1 MIGLFFYM
9 KLVIQNAKIADRNSS
24 FNGKTVSFCIEG
36 GRITD
41 ISVTPLNK
49 EGFEVFD
56 ATGMMVSPG
65 WVDGGVHFKDPG
77 YEWLDDLASLS
88 EAAAYGGFTR
98 VLGFP
103 NTQPV
108 VQSKEAISY
117 FTRFNS
123 HSAVQLLNLA
133 AVTRNCKGE
142 DFTDMI
148 DLRTGGAAGFSD
160 GKEAI
165 QNSDIFLKTLQYLEP
180 LDTVLVVKSEDRYLS
195 MYGQMHEGV
204 TSTLLGMK
212 GIPSAGEEL
221 MIMRNLKLLEY
232 SGVSSGKPILHF
244 STISTRGA
252 VELIRDAKKKGL
264 PVSCDIAAHH
274 LVFTEEDLIG
284 FDTHLK
290 VYPPFRSEDDIT
302 ALKSGLADGTIDMM
316 VSDHNSWDEEHKT
329 LEFDAAEFGAIGLQT
344 VFPVALAQGGVE
356 GVLEKLVYNPRRI
369 FRLAVHPIEAG
380 EPADL
385 TLFSVEE
392 EYLFSE
398 KMIRSKGKNSP
409 FLGRELKGRA
419 RAIVNNGFFKILE
432 VSNSS

>member
-1 MIGLFFYM
+1 M
-9 KLVIQNAKIADRNSS
+9 KLVIQNVKVADKNSS
-24 FNGKTVSFCIEG
+24 FNGKTVSLQTEG
-36 GRITD
+36 GKITRI
-41 ISVTPLNK
+41 SGTPLT
-49 EGFEVFD
+49 GTDSEVFD
-56 ATGMMVSPG
+56 AAGMHVSPG
-65 WVDGGVHFKDPG
+65 WADGGAHLKDPG

-88 EAAAYGGFTR
+88 DAAAHGGFTK

-117 FTRFNS
+117 FTRFNTG
-123 HSAVQLLNLA
+123 SAVQLLNLA

-148 DLRTGGAAGFSD
+148 DLKTGGAAGFSD
-160 GKEAI
+160 GREAI

-204 TSTLLGMK
+204 TSTLLGLK

-232 SGVSSGKPILHF
+232 SGVKSERPVLHF

-252 VELIRDAKKKGL
+252 VVLIREAKQKGL

-274 LVFTEEDLIG
+274 LVFTEEDLMG
-284 FDTHLK
+284 FDTNLK
-290 VYPPFRSEDDIT
+290 VYPPFRSADDIE
-302 ALKSGLADGTIDMM
+302 ALKEGLKDGTIDMI

-329 LEFDAAEFGAIGLQT
+329 LEFDAAEFGATGLQT
-344 VFPVALAQGGVE
+344 VFPVVLEYGGVE
-356 GVLEKLVYNPRRI
+356 AVLERLVYNPRKI
-369 FRLAVHPIEAG
+369 FRLPVTCIEEGHA
-380 EPADL
+380 ADL
-385 TLFSVEE
+385 TVFSTEE
-392 EYLFSE
+392 RYLFSE
-398 KMIRSKGKNSP
+398 SLIRSKGKNSP

-419 RAIVNNGFFKILE
+419 KAILNNGFFK
-432 VSNSS
+432 VNHS

>member
-1 MIGLFFYM
+1 M
-9 KLVIQNAKIADRNSS
+9 KLIIQNVKVADKNSS
-24 FNGKTVSFCIEG
+24 FHGKTASLRIEKG
-36 GRITD
+36 LIVEL
-41 ISVTPLNK
+41 SATPLSG
-49 EGFEVFD
+49 EDHEVFD
-56 ATGMMVSPG
+56 ATGLMISPG
-65 WVDGGVHFKDPG
+65 WVDGGTHFKDPG
-77 YEWLDDLASLS
+77 YEWLDDLDSLS
-88 EAAAYGGFTR
+88 EAAASGGFTR

-123 HSAVQLLNLA
+123 RNAVQLLNLA
-133 AVTRNCKGE
+133 AVTRDCKGE

-148 DLRTGGAAGFSD
+148 DLKTGGAAGFSD

-165 QNSDIFLKTLQYLEP
+165 RNSDIFLKTLQYLEP

-232 SGVSSGKPILHF
+232 SGVKSERPILHF
-244 STISTRGA
+244 STISTQGS
-252 VELIRDAKKKGL
+252 VELIREAKKKGL

-274 LVFTEEDLIG
+274 LVFTDEDLMG
-284 FDTHLK
+284 FDTNLK
-290 VYPPFRSEDDIT
+290 VYPPFRSADDIA
-302 ALKSGLADGTIDMM
+302 ALKAGLRDGTIDMII
-316 VSDHNSWDEEHKT
+316 SDHNSWDEEHKT
-329 LEFDAAEFGAIGLQT
+329 LEFDAAEFGAVGLQT
-344 VFPVALAQGGVE
+344 VFPVALAYGGVE
-356 GVLEKLVYNPRRI
+356 DMLEKLVYNPRNI
-369 FRLAVHPIEAG
+369 FRLEVSSIAPG

-398 KMIRSKGKNSP
+398 TMIRSKGKNSP
-409 FLGRELKGRA
+409 FLGRKLKGRA
-419 RAIVNNGFFKILE
+419 RAIVSNGIFKIQE
-432 VSNSS
+432 

>member
-1 MIGLFFYM
+1 MGYFFISQM
-9 KLVIQNAKIADRNSS
+9 NLVIQNVKIADKNSS
-24 FNGKTVSFCIEG
+24 HNGKTVSLRIEG
-36 GRITD
+36 GQITEL
-41 ISVTPLNK
+41 SETPLEAGNS
-49 EGFEVFD
+49 EVFE
-56 ATGMMVSPG
+56 AAGMMVSPG
-65 WVDGGVHFKDPG
+65 WVDGGTHFKDPG
-77 YEWLDDLASLS
+77 YEWLDDLESVS

-123 HSAVQLLNLA
+123 RNAVQLLNLA

-148 DLRTGGAAGFSD
+148 DLKTGGAAGFSD

-232 SGVSSGKPILHF
+232 SGVKSGKPILHF
-244 STISTRGA
+244 STISTQGA
-252 VELIRDAKKKGL
+252 VELIRDARKKGL

-274 LVFTEEDLIG
+274 LVFTEEDLMG
-284 FDTHLK
+284 FDTNLK
-290 VYPPFRSEDDIT
+290 VYPPFRSEEDIA
-302 ALKSGLADGTIDMM
+302 ALKAGLNDGTIDMII
-316 VSDHNSWDEEHKT
+316 SDHNSWDEEHKT
-329 LEFDAAEFGAIGLQT
+329 LEFDAAEFGAVGLQT
-344 VFPVALAQGGVE
+344 VFPVALGQGGVE
-356 GVLEKLVYNPRRI
+356 GVLEKLVYNPRKI
-369 FRLAVHPIEAG
+369 FRLEIHPVDQG
-380 EPADL
+380 QPADL
-385 TLFSVEE
+385 TLFSTEE
-392 EYLFSE
+392 GYTFSE
-398 KMIRSKGKNSP
+398 AIIRSKGKNSP
-409 FLGRELKGRA
+409 FLGCELKGRA
-419 RAIVNNGFFKILE
+419 KAIINNGFFKVLD
-432 VSNSS
+432 

>member
-1 MIGLFFYM
+1 MGYFFIRRM
-9 KLVIQNAKIADRNSS
+9 KLVIQNAKIADKNSS
-24 FNGKTVSFCIEG
+24 FHGKTVSLRIEK
-36 GRITD
+36 GRIAELSD
-41 ISVTPLNK
+41 TPLNG
-49 EGFEVFD
+49 EDADVFD
-56 ATGMMVSPG
+56 AAGMMISPG
-65 WVDGGVHFKDPG
+65 WVDGGTHFKDPG
-77 YEWLDDLASLS
+77 YEWLDDLESLS
-88 EAAAYGGFTR
+88 EAAASGGFTR

-103 NTQPV
+103 NTLPV

-123 HSAVQLLNLA
+123 RNAVQLLNLA
-133 AVTRNCKGE
+133 AVTRDCKGE

-148 DLRTGGAAGFSD
+148 DLKTGGAAGFSD

-195 MYGQMHEGV
+195 MYGQMHEGI

-232 SGVSSGKPILHF
+232 SGVKSERPILHF
-244 STISTRGA
+244 STISTQGS
-252 VELIRDAKKKGL
+252 VELIREAKKKGL

-274 LVFTEEDLIG
+274 LVFTEEDLMG
-284 FDTHLK
+284 FDTNLK
-290 VYPPFRSEDDIT
+290 VYPPFRSAEDIA
-302 ALKSGLADGTIDMM
+302 ALKAGLDDGTIDMII
-316 VSDHNSWDEEHKT
+316 SDHNSWDEEHKT

-369 FRLAVHPIEAG
+369 FRQELNKVEQG

-385 TLFSVEE
+385 TLFSVED

-398 KMIRSKGKNSP
+398 SVIRSKGKNSP
-409 FLGRELKGRA
+409 FLGRQLKGRA
-419 RAIVNNGFFKILE
+419 RAILNNGFFKTLD
-432 VSNSS
+432 

>member
-1 MIGLFFYM
+1 MIGLFFYIRM
-9 KLVIQNAKIADRNSS
+9 KLVIQNAKVADKNSS
-24 FNGKTVSFCIEG
+24 LNGKTVSLRIEG
-36 GRITD
+36 EL
-41 ISVTPLNK
+41 ISEISDTPLA
-49 EGFEVFD
+49 EGDAEVFD
-56 ATGMMVSPG
+56 ATGMRVSPG
-65 WVDGGVHFKDPG
+65 WMDGGAHFKDPG
-77 YEWLDDLASLS
+77 YEWLDDLVSLS

-123 HSAVQLLNLA
+123 RNAVQLLNLA
-133 AVTRNCKGE
+133 AVTRNCTGE

-148 DLRTGGAAGFSD
+148 DLKTGGAAGFSD

-195 MYGQMHEGV
+195 MYGQMHEGI

-232 SGVSSGKPILHF
+232 SGVRSERSILHF

-252 VELIRDAKKKGL
+252 VELIREAKKKGQ

-274 LVFTEEDLIG
+274 LVFTEEDLMS
-284 FDTHLK
+284 FDTNLK
-290 VYPPFRSEDDIT
+290 VYPPFRSREDIA
-302 ALKSGLADGTIDMM
+302 ALEAGLADGTIDMI

-344 VFPVALAQGGVE
+344 VFPVALKCIGLE
-356 GVLEKLVYNPRRI
+356 NTLEKMVYKPAEI
-369 FRLAVHPIEAG
+369 FRLNTGRIEKG
-380 EPADL
+380 QVADL
-385 TLFSVEE
+385 TLFSENE
-392 EYLFSE
+392 EYVFTTE
-398 KMIRSKGKNSP
+398 RVKSKGKNSP
-409 FLGRELKGRA
+409 FIGKTLKGMA
-419 RAIVNNGFFKILE
+419 KAVLSNGIFKKVN
-432 VSNSS
+432 

>member
-1 MIGLFFYM
+1 MGYFFISQM
-9 KLVIQNAKIADRNSS
+9 NLVIQNVKVADKNSS
-24 FNGKTVSFCIEG
+24 HNGKTVSLRIEG
-36 GRITD
+36 GQITEL
-41 ISVTPLNK
+41 SETPLEAGNS
-49 EGFEVFD
+49 EVFE
-56 ATGMMVSPG
+56 AAGMMVSPG
-65 WVDGGVHFKDPG
+65 WVDGGTHFKDPG
-77 YEWLDDLASLS
+77 YEWLDDLESVS

-123 HSAVQLLNLA
+123 RNAVQLLNLA

-148 DLRTGGAAGFSD
+148 DLKTGGAAGFSD

-232 SGVSSGKPILHF
+232 SGVKSEKPILHF
-244 STISTRGA
+244 STISTQGA
-252 VELIRDAKKKGL
+252 VELIRDARKKGL

-274 LVFTEEDLIG
+274 LVFTEEDLMG
-284 FDTHLK
+284 FDTNLK
-290 VYPPFRSEDDIT
+290 VYPPFRSEEDIA
-302 ALKSGLADGTIDMM
+302 ALKAGLNDGTIDMII
-316 VSDHNSWDEEHKT
+316 SDHNSWDEEHKT
-329 LEFDAAEFGAIGLQT
+329 LEFDAAEFGAVGLQT
-344 VFPVALAQGGVE
+344 VFPVALGQGGVE
-356 GVLEKLVYNPRRI
+356 GVLEKLVYNPRKI
-369 FRLAVHPIEAG
+369 FRLEIHPVDQG
-380 EPADL
+380 QPADL
-385 TLFSVEE
+385 TLFSTEE
-392 EYLFSE
+392 GYTFSE
-398 KMIRSKGKNSP
+398 AIIRSKGKNSP

-419 RAIVNNGFFKILE
+419 KAIINNGFFKVLD
-432 VSNSS
+432 

>member
-1 MIGLFFYM
+1 M
-9 KLVIQNAKIADRNSS
+9 KLVIQNVKVADKNSP
-24 FNGKTVSFCIEG
+24 FNGKTVSLRIEG
-36 GRITD
+36 KRITE
-41 ISVTPLNK
+41 ISEALLSGEDP
-49 EGFEVFD
+49 EVFD
-56 ATGMMVSPG
+56 ATGMQISPG
-65 WVDGGVHFKDPG
+65 WTDGGTHFKDPG
-77 YEWLDDLASLS
+77 YEWLDDLASMS

-108 VQSKEAISY
+108 VQTKEAISY

-123 HSAVQLLNLA
+123 GSAVQLLNLA
-133 AVTRNCKGE
+133 AVTRDCKGE

-148 DLRTGGAAGFSD
+148 DLKTGGAAGFSD
-160 GKEAI
+160 GREAI

-232 SGVSSGKPILHF
+232 SGVKSGRPILHF
-244 STISTRGA
+244 STISTQGS
-252 VELIRDAKKKGL
+252 VELIREAKKKGL

-274 LVFTEEDLIG
+274 LVFTEEDLMG

-290 VYPPFRSEDDIT
+290 VYPPFRSGEDIA
-302 ALKSGLADGTIDMM
+302 ALKTGLADGTIDMI

-344 VFPVALAQGGVE
+344 VFPVAVEALGVE
-356 GVLEKLVYNPRRI
+356 KTLEKLVYNPAEI
-369 FRLAVHPIEAG
+369 FRLDPGRIEADQ
-380 EPADL
+380 PANL
-385 TLFSVEE
+385 TVFSANE
-392 EYLFSE
+392 EYDFTEES
-398 KMIRSKGKNSP
+398 IRSKGKNSP
-409 FLGRELKGRA
+409 FTGRKLKGRA
-419 RAIVNNGFFKILE
+419 KAVISNGIFKQLD
-432 VSNSS
+432 

>member
-1 MIGLFFYM
+1 MGYFFISQM
-9 KLVIQNAKIADRNSS
+9 SLVIQNVKVADKNSS
-24 FNGKTVSFCIEG
+24 HNGKTVSLRIERG
-36 GRITD
+36 LITEL
-41 ISVTPLNK
+41 SGNPLAAGNSK
-49 EGFEVFD
+49 VFE
-56 ATGMMVSPG
+56 ASGMMVSPG
-65 WVDGGVHFKDPG
+65 WVDGGTHFKDPG
-77 YEWLDDLASLS
+77 YEWLDDLESVS
-88 EAAAYGGFTR
+88 EAAAYGGFTQ

-123 HSAVQLLNLA
+123 RNAVQLLNLA

-148 DLRTGGAAGFSD
+148 DLKTGGAAGFSD
-160 GKEAI
+160 GREAI

-232 SGVSSGKPILHF
+232 SGVKSEKPILHF
-244 STISTRGA
+244 STISTHGA
-252 VELIRDAKKKGL
+252 VELIRDARKKGL

-274 LVFTEEDLIG
+274 LVFTEEDLMG

-290 VYPPFRSEDDIT
+290 VYPPFRSEEDIA
-302 ALKSGLADGTIDMM
+302 ALKAGLDDGTIDMI

-344 VFPVALAQGGVE
+344 VFPVALGQGGVE
-356 GVLEKLVYNPRRI
+356 GVLEKLVYNPRKI
-369 FRLAVHPIEAG
+369 FRLDIHPVDQG
-380 EPADL
+380 QPADL
-385 TLFSVEE
+385 TLFSIDEQ
-392 EYLFSE
+392 YTFSE
-398 KMIRSKGKNSP
+398 AIIRSKGKNSP

-419 RAIVNNGFFKILE
+419 KAVVNNGFFKVLD
-432 VSNSS
+432 